1 MTAAQDANPASPDH
15 VTITPSNTPDTID
28 VTVVSSFADIHG
40 GSEQWLVS
48 ALRHTVRLRVRAVLL
63 AEGPLAD
70 VLADAGAEV
79 VTIATGADA
88 RAILHTAKALARDL
102 RTHRPQVVLGNGV
115 KAQAAL
121 ALPAR
126 VLGIPAVWVKHD
138 HSFDRVLAV
147 PLARLS
153 SQVVATAAE
162 VGAATGRPDV
172 VIIEPARPAE
182 PMARESAL
190 AILADHGYI
199 PDARPTLV
207 MIGRLVP
214 YKGVDVG
221 IASLAY
227 HPAADWRL
235 VVIGADDPA
244 TPGESDRLRHLASDL
259 GVTDRVT
266 WLGGIPDAGR
276 LVRAFSALAALTRP
290 GQANSPQR
298 EGYGITAT
306 EAMLGGIPV
315 IVAGEGPI
323 ARRLSTPAGRA
334 GVVVR
339 PADPMSTAEAL
350 GTLGDAD
357 LRAEMGARG
366 RAAAANLPD
375 ATEVSA
381 RLVAVLAKAATG
393 TPRRGR
399 HGAA

>member
-1 MTAAQDANPASPDH
+1 MTAAQDAGTTNS
-15 VTITPSNTPDTID
+15 TDTID

-48 ALRHTVRLRVRAVLL
+48 ALRHTDRLRVRAVLL

-70 VLADAGAEV
+70 VLADAGADV
-79 VTIATGADA
+79 VTIPTGTNAL
-88 RAILHTAKALARDL
+88 AIVHTAKALAHDL

-138 HSFDRVLAV
+138 HSFDRVLAA

-162 VGAATGRPDV
+162 VGEATRRSDV
-172 VIIEPARPAE
+172 VIIEPERPSE
-182 PMARESAL
+182 PLPRDAAL
-190 AILADHGYI
+190 DILAGYEYV
-199 PDARPTLV
+199 PDSRPSLV

-214 YKGVDVG
+214 YKGVDVA

-227 HPAADWRL
+227 AAAADWRL

-244 TPGESDRLRHLASDL
+244 TPGESERLRQLAQDL
-259 GVTDRVT
+259 GVADRVEF
-266 WLGGIPDAGR
+266 LGGIPTAGR

-290 GQANSPQR
+290 GQANAPQR

-306 EAMLGGIPV
+306 EAMLGAVPV
-315 IVAGEGPI
+315 IVAGRGPI
-323 ARRLSTPAGRA
+323 ARRLATPAGPA

-339 PADPMSTAEAL
+339 PADPLATAAAL
-350 GTLGDAD
+350 GRLGDATS
-357 LRAEMGARG
+357 RAAMGARG
-366 RAAAANLPD
+366 RAAAIGLPD
-375 ATEVSA
+375 AEVVSA
-381 RLVAVLAKAATG
+381 AVVDVLERAVQGDPSRAH
-393 TPRRGR
+393 RG
-399 HGAA
+399 GYG